1 LHPDIVVVLG
11 DRFEIFAAATSAFVE
26 RIPIAHLHGGEKTV
40 GALDEGFR
48 HSITKMSHFH
58 FVAAADYGKRV
69 IQLGE
74 SPENV
79 FQVGGLGVDNINK
92 LNRLTREELETK
104 LQVRFDQKSLLIT
117 FHPVTLENRTE
128 VQQMTELLKAL
139 SKLKNTS
146 LIFTSP
152 NSDTGGRGLIKL
164 IEKFVSQN
172 KNASYFAS
180 LGQLL
185 YLSCIV
191 QVDAVIGNSSSGLT
205 EVPSFKKGTINIG
218 DRQRGRLMATSV
230 INCEPEAGSILIA
243 LNKLYSINFQMTL
256 PNTVNPYGEGGAS
269 ERVVNILRTIPL
281 DGVIKKTFHDL

>member
-1 LHPDIVVVLG
+1 
-11 DRFEIFAAATSAFVE
+11 
-26 RIPIAHLHGGEKTV
+26 
-40 GALDEGFR
+40 
-48 HSITKMSHFH
+48 
-58 FVAAADYGKRV
+58 
-69 IQLGE
+69 
-74 SPENV
+74 
-79 FQVGGLGVDNINK
+79 
-92 LNRLTREELETK
+92 
-104 LQVRFDQKSLLIT
+104 
-117 FHPVTLENRTE
+117 
-128 VQQMTELLKAL
+128 MTELLKAL

-230 INCEPEAGSILIA
+230 INCEPEAGSILSA